1 MNLVIV
7 ESSTKSKNIEQI
19 SKKNDNKNDRYS
31 HDENKHT
38 KKKMKIN

>member
-1 MNLVIV
+1 MHLSIA
-7 ESSTKSKNIEQI
+7 KSKNIEQI

-38 KKKMKIN
+38 KKKIEIT